1 MRLKSYF
8 ADTVEEAISLA
19 RREMGAEAML
29 VNSKRTGAE
38 AKHLGAYEVVCATE
52 AGALPSPLEPATAR
66 PAAAAPMDQI
76 SQEVAELRQQM
87 ERLARSLARSGAG
100 MAGIAADPELSKAF
114 AALTDAE
121 LDADLA
127 YEVISRLTSP
137 AQPGLMDA
145 LRTELTRLIS
155 VDSQLGRPGAP
166 ARIVAL
172 VGPPGA
178 GKTTTLVKLAAQYG
192 VAART
197 PAHILTVDTYRI
209 AAADELQYYA
219 SILGIG
225 CQVLDTTASLALA
238 LDEHRP
244 KDLIFIDTPGLAVSE
259 MDGFEDLPDFLASQ
273 ADVDLHLVIPAS
285 MRTSDMK
292 RIAQQYG
299 MFRPHKLIFTRLDET
314 ETAGPI
320 LNQSVRL
327 ERPVSFITHGQRI
340 PEDLQA
346 ATPELLLDLV
356 LKSNPRGWSRFG
368 VMAA

>member
-1 MRLKSYF
+1 
-8 ADTVEEAISLA
+8 
-19 RREMGAEAML
+19 MGAEAML
-29 VNSKRTGAE
+29 VNSKRTGTE
-38 AKHLGAYEVVCATE
+38 AKHLGTYEVVCATE
-52 AGALPSPLEPATAR
+52 AGALPTPLEPATAR
-66 PAAAAPMDQI
+66 TAAAPPMDQI

-87 ERLARSLARSGAG
+87 ERLARSLARSRAG

-137 AQPGLMDA
+137 APAEA

-244 KDLIFIDTPGLAVSE
+244 KDLIFIDTPGLAASE
-259 MDGFEDLPDFLASQ
+259 MDAFEDLPD
-273 ADVDLHLVIPAS
+273 
-285 MRTSDMK
+285 
-292 RIAQQYG
+292 
-299 MFRPHKLIFTRLDET
+299 
-314 ETAGPI
+314 
-320 LNQSVRL
+320 
-327 ERPVSFITHGQRI
+327 
-340 PEDLQA
+340 
-346 ATPELLLDLV
+346 
-356 LKSNPRGWSRFG
+356 
-368 VMAA
+368 